1 LTPIQSRSDMAYQRL
16 SIAELSESRAW
27 GNTDGTHAKPQA
39 VQLAARIELGEYL
52 LSLPTERRGGNP
64 PTDATLIDGLE
75 RLRERLARVQT
86 DPRDREFCR
95 IWREAYDEWLLAVD
109 EVLFVERMEDGE
121 RETESRL
128 PGLTA

>member
-1 LTPIQSRSDMAYQRL
+1 MDRLDDACQRL
-16 SIAELSESRAW
+16 AIAELSESRAW
-27 GNTDGTHAKPQA
+27 GETDGVHAKPQA
-39 VQLAARIELGEYL
+39 EQLAMRIELGEFL
-52 LSLPTERRGGNP
+52 LSRPVERRGANP
-64 PTDATLIDGLE
+64 LSDAALIDGLAIL
-75 RLRERLARVQT
+75 RRALAKAQADPQDRER
-86 DPRDREFCR
+86 CR